1 MNDSDNNVLLYPV
14 ADVNSC
20 PIEVNNQTSPQRRL
34 IMIEPFGSQLQN
46 RVIFKFS
53 RFSEISLSALESQN
67 DIENNI
73 NFKCID
79 LQVL

>member
-1 MNDSDNNVLLYPV
+1 MTDSDNNAHLEPV
-14 ADVNSC
+14 SDVNDR
-20 PIEVNNQTSPQRRL
+20 PIEVNNQPSPQLIL
-34 IMIEPFGSQLQN
+34 IMIEPFVSQLHN
-46 RVIFKFS
+46 YVIFKFS